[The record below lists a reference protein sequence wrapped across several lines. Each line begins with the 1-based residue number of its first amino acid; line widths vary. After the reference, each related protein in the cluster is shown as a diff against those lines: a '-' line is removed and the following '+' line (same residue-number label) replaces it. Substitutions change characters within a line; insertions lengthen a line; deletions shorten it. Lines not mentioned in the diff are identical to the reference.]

1 MATIITERDR
11 NLCGVLGEMKWMDG
25 ARAERL
31 LPGRA
36 GAEVRSALD
45 RLTKGQRQ
53 LFRKERWMSRR
64 GMEPAYCLT
73 DAGHQEAC
81 QLLEREL
88 EPPPREFNAQG
99 MEHHFGVVDLYL
111 GLLTH
116 GLPAE
121 LARRRLHAGMD
132 PSMRRKLLQD
142 VFARAAHPGWRWTMA
157 ANESRLPWRQLVA
170 PGSPLQERY
179 LQPDAVL
186 EVPRASKRS
195 FIEYESGAHTL
206 QPVGPNKPNATMAKL
221 KRYGDFITGVA
232 RVEKDKAITW
242 YAAKYPDGLQ
252 PELVLV
258 EPTERRI
265 AHVEQV
271 VKLWLKERYLG
282 REPFR
287 VKVLTPEK
295 TVARY
300 LTWLDVVPAPRP
312 RTTALSERE
321 AAALVEYFEGVKRLA
336 GQRAL
341 PHQPLPREQSV
352 AGLMKRLQN
361 G

>member
-116 GLPAE
+116 GLPGE

-132 PSMRRKLLQD
+132 PSMRRKLLPRKY
-142 VFARAAHPGWRWTMA
+142 ARTSALSFSWYR
-157 ANESRLPWRQLVA
+157 SRM
-170 PGSPLQERY
+170 PLRVS
-179 LQPDAVL
+179 LR
-186 EVPRASKRS
+186 PRA
-195 FIEYESGAHTL
+195 
-206 QPVGPNKPNATMAKL
+206 
-221 KRYGDFITGVA
+221 
-232 RVEKDKAITW
+232 
-242 YAAKYPDGLQ
+242 
-252 PELVLV
+252 
-258 EPTERRI
+258 
-265 AHVEQV
+265 
-271 VKLWLKERYLG
+271 
-282 REPFR
+282 
-287 VKVLTPEK
+287 
-295 TVARY
+295 
-300 LTWLDVVPAPRP
+300 
-312 RTTALSERE
+312 
-321 AAALVEYFEGVKRLA
+321 
-336 GQRAL
+336 
-341 PHQPLPREQSV
+341 
-352 AGLMKRLQN
+352 
-361 G
+361 

>member
-1 MATIITERDR
+1 
-11 NLCGVLGEMKWMDG
+11 
-25 ARAERL
+25 
-31 LPGRA
+31 
-36 GAEVRSALD
+36 
-45 RLTKGQRQ
+45 
-53 LFRKERWMSRR
+53 MSRR

-99 MEHHFGVVDLYL
+99 MEHHFGVVDIYL

-116 GLPAE
+116 SLPAE
-121 LARRRLHAGMD
+121 LARRRLHAGMN

-142 VFARAAHPGWRWTMA
+142 VFARAAHPAWRWTMA

-265 AHVEQV
+265 AHVQHHFFLHICIIYFDDIIHHGFHISLLTFILNLFNLFTTFSV
-271 VKLWLKERYLG
+271 MKISRIYLSMIDPIPIPNHKPSL
-282 REPFR
+282 E
-287 VKVLTPEK
+287 
-295 TVARY
+295 
-300 LTWLDVVPAPRP
+300 
-312 RTTALSERE
+312 
-321 AAALVEYFEGVKRLA
+321 
-336 GQRAL
+336 
-341 PHQPLPREQSV
+341 
-352 AGLMKRLQN
+352 
-361 G
+361 